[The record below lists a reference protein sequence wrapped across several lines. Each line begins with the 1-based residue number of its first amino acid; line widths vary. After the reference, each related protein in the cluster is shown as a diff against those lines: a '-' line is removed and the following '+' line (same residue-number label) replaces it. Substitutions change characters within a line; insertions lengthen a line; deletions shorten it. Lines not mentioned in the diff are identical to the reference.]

1 MKRFFTKCMLM
12 GLVPLTAYTY
22 GQTIV
27 STTPENRKAILEEFT
42 GIHCVYCPQGH
53 AIAEQILNNNPGNAF
68 AINIHQGGYATP
80 GSGEPDFRTPFGNAI
95 AGQTGL
101 TGYPAGTVNRHN
113 FPGFEMGSSGTT
125 AMGRGEWMAAANQI
139 LNMPS
144 YLNMAVE
151 ASIDLDSRQL
161 TVHVE
166 NYYTGDSPQS
176 TNFLNVALLQNN
188 TAGPQTG
195 GNAGNNY
202 NHMRRLVHLVTGQ
215 WGEEINTT
223 AAGSFVDRTYTYT
236 IPEDYN
242 GVPVI
247 LSDMEL
253 VAFMTETHQEIISGN
268 GAFPSLIGLEYQNDV
283 ALNSIQEITKTCNN
297 VIGPVVEIENNG
309 ENPITSATIEYSFNS
324 GETHTYDWVGNLT
337 SLHTATIQLPEVQFD
352 LQDVNTLNVTVNAA
366 DQNSSNNSLSQEF
379 VKAEE
384 SSSTNLVLE
393 LQTDNHGNQTRWTLK
408 GSDGTTI
415 ASAYGYESNQDIEVN
430 IELPGPDCYSFTL
443 TDIGNNGG
451 ASIVLR
457 DQAGNVLIESDGN
470 YGSGFTEAFSYGIL
484 GISEQ
489 SFLSDVELY
498 PNPSMGIV
506 NIKTEN
512 GFESVQVYDTAGKL
526 IKNFPGSNAGL
537 TTLNLSTLSKGAY
550 ILRVKENKRVTT
562 QKILIK

>member
-1 MKRFFTKCMLM
+1 MLI
-12 GLVPLTAYTY
+12 GLAPLATY

-27 STTPENRKAILEEFT
+27 STAPENRKAILEEFT

-113 FPGFEMGSSGTT
+113 FPGFEMGNSGTT

-144 YLNMAVE
+144 YVNMAVE

-166 NYYTGDSPQS
+166 SYYTGDSPQS

-195 GNAGNNY
+195 GNAGNSY
-202 NHMRRLVHLVTGQ
+202 NHMRRLVYLVTGQ

-223 AAGSFVDRTYTYT
+223 TQGSFIDKTYVYT

-242 GVPVI
+242 NIPVI

-253 VAFMTETHQEIISGN
+253 VVFMTETHQEIISGN

-283 ALNSIQEITKTCNN
+283 ALNSIQEISNTCNN

-309 ENPITSATIEYSFNS
+309 ENPITSATIEYSFNA
-324 GETHTYDWVGNLT
+324 GEIYTYNWVGNLT
-337 SLHTATIQLPEVQFD
+337 SLHTATVQLPEVEFD
-352 LQDVNTLNVTVNAA
+352 LQDVNTLSVTVNAA
-366 DQNSSNNSLSQEF
+366 DQNSSNNSLSREF
-379 VKAEE
+379 NQAEE
-384 SSSTNLVLE
+384 SSSVNVILE
-393 LQTDNHGNQTRWTLK
+393 LQTDNFGNQTRWTLK
-408 GSDGTTI
+408 SSDGTTV
-415 ASAYGYESNQDIEVN
+415 ASAYGYPSNEEHIVN

-443 TDIGNNGG
+443 TDTGNNGG
-451 ASIVLR
+451 ASIVLK
-457 DQAGNVLIESDGN
+457 DQAGNILIESDGN
-470 YGSGFTEAFSYGIL
+470 YGGGFTEAFSYGAL
-484 GISEQ
+484 GVDQ
-489 SFLSDVELY
+489 QAALTDVQIY
-498 PNPSMGIV
+498 PNPSTGVV
-506 NIKTEN
+506 NIKTQN
-512 GFESVQVYDTAGKL
+512 GFESAHVYDITGKL
-526 IKNFPGSNAGL
+526 IKKIAGNNAKQF
-537 TTLNLSTLSKGAY
+537 TLDLSSLSSGTYVIK
-550 ILRVKENKRVTT
+550 IKEENKITT
-562 QKILIK
+562 KKILIK